1 MTDKLLKPDY
11 LFEVSWEVCNKVG
24 GIHTVVSTKA
34 SLLENELKNN
44 YITIGPDI
52 IKDSENNLE
61 FIEDQELFKA
71 WKIHANSQGL
81 AIRIGRWNIPCK
93 PIAILVNFSGLISKK
108 DEIFKILWEKFKL
121 DSLTG
126 QWDYIEPAL
135 FGYAAGKVIES
146 FTNFNLSLRH
156 RVVAQFHEWM
166 TGTGLLYL
174 KDNMP
179 QVGTVFTTH
188 ATVLGRSIAG
198 NNLPLY
204 SNIDKYSPEHKA
216 KEFNVVAK
224 HSLESIAAR
233 EADCFTTV
241 SEITA
246 QECKH
251 FLGKEVDLITPNGFD
266 DSFIPTPD
274 EEFKLR
280 HLEGRIKF
288 YEVAE
293 AMLSHDVAK
302 DSIVVGI
309 SGRYEF
315 KNKGIDVFLEALAKL
330 NKENNL
336 KKEILAF
343 LLIPAGHHGPRKDVF
358 HNLRDAKETDSYI
371 ILDDTHVTHYLNDP
385 ESEIILKKIRSLG
398 LNNASSDKVKV
409 FWVPCYLNGNDG
421 IFNKPYYDLLIGM
434 DLTVFPSYYEPWG
447 YTPLESLAFKV
458 PTITTSLAG
467 FGDWINKHYN
477 KSKDAIRVIH
487 RTDSNDNEVINH
499 IAETLYNYT
508 TLSQEEKDNLS
519 TNAGEISRVAL
530 WENFVNFYF
539 KAYDSALRVVAERTQ
554 MYMELEREEVLPTVE
569 HKIRHYRPNWV
580 RLIIQKRL
588 PEKLKPLDEISRNL
602 WWSWNTDA
610 KELFESI
617 DKELWDKCEHNPIEF
632 LEKISLP
639 KFQELEK
646 DEAFVEKLQSVY
658 LKFSSYMMKKYERK
672 GPKIAYFSME
682 FGLHSSLKLYSG
694 GLGVLAGDYLKEAS
708 DRNIDMVGVG
718 LLYRYGYF
726 TQKLSASGQ
735 QIAVYDQ
742 QNFTQSV
749 ATPVRDE
756 NGKWITVKVAFPGR
770 DVFSRI
776 WKVEVGRTDLYL
788 LDTDMEENQPIDR
801 TITHHLYGGDLENR
815 FKQEM
820 ILGIAG
826 IRALNELGINADIY
840 HINEGHAAFIGLERL
855 RKFIVDEKLSFN
867 ESLELVRAS
876 SLFTTHTPVPA
887 GHDAF
892 PEELVRTYMAH
903 YPERLKITWDEFMDL
918 GRLTPGDKTER
929 FSMSH
934 LAIRLSQ
941 EVNGVSW
948 LHGEVSRKMFAGM
961 WPCYF
966 PNELHISYVT
976 NGVHFPTW
984 TAREWKAILE
994 DVDNNNNLGY
1004 NQPNWS
1010 NIQNI
1015 PDNKIWDI
1023 RNKLRKRLIKLIN
1036 KRLSNPN
1043 LVRYETP
1050 RQVIEIKERLSD
1062 KVLTIGFAR
1071 RFATYKRAWLLFKDT
1086 DRLAE
1091 LVNNPER
1098 PVQIFFAGKAHPHD
1112 KAGQDII
1119 KRIIE
1124 ISKEPRFLGRIVF
1137 LQNYDMELARRMVQG
1152 VDVWLNTPT
1161 RPMEASGT
1169 SGQKAVMNG
1178 VLHFS
1183 VLDGWWVEGY
1193 RENAGWALPIEQ
1205 TYPQQEFQDE
1215 LDAELIYT
1223 TLENEIV
1230 PAFYERNTEDIPTKW
1245 ISFIKK
1251 SMSDVASNFT
1261 TLRMIN
1267 DYQNRF
1273 YNKLYHRYNEL
1284 AEDDFEQA
1292 KQISQWKRRIARNW
1306 DEVEVIRVKQLDMSR
1321 EPILIGNEYEAEVVL
1336 DLGTL
1341 APDEIG
1347 VELVVVDMI
1356 ENQDITVKRVH
1367 EFELAEIDG
1376 SRVTYKLKLIPM
1388 EPGAFECG
1396 IRIFPKNPILPHRMD
1411 FCLVRWI

>member
-81 AIRIGRWNIPCK
+81 AIRIGLWNIPCK

-174 KDNMP
+174 KDKMP
-179 QVGTVFTTH
+179 QIGTVFTTH

-266 DSFIPTPD
+266 DSFIPKPD

-467 FGDWINKHYN
+467 FGDWINKHYD
-477 KSKDAIRVIH
+477 KPKDAIRVIH

-756 NGKWITVKVAFPGR
+756 NGKWITVKLAFPGR
-770 DVFSRI
+770 DVFARI

-1376 SRVTYKLKLIPM
+1376 SRATYKLKLIPM

>member
-81 AIRIGRWNIPCK
+81 AIRIGLWNIPCK

-174 KDNMP
+174 KDKMP
-179 QVGTVFTTH
+179 QIGTVFTTH

-266 DSFIPTPD
+266 DSFIPKPD

-358 HNLRDAKETDSYI
+358 HNLRDAKETDNYI

-467 FGDWINKHYN
+467 FGDWINKHYD
-477 KSKDAIRVIH
+477 KPKDAIRVIH
-487 RTDSNDNEVINH
+487 RTDSNDNEVVNH

-694 GLGVLAGDYLKEAS
+694 GLGVLAGDFLKEAS

-770 DVFSRI
+770 DVFARI

-1376 SRVTYKLKLIPM
+1376 SRATYKLKLIPM

>member
-81 AIRIGRWNIPCK
+81 AIRIGLWNIPCK

-174 KDNMP
+174 KDKMP
-179 QVGTVFTTH
+179 QIGTVFTTH

-266 DSFIPTPD
+266 DSFIPKPD

-358 HNLRDAKETDSYI
+358 HNLRDAKETDNYI

-477 KSKDAIRVIH
+477 KPKDAIRVIH
-487 RTDSNDNEVINH
+487 RTDSNDNVVINH

-694 GLGVLAGDYLKEAS
+694 GLGVLAGDFLKEAS

-770 DVFSRI
+770 DVFARI

-1376 SRVTYKLKLIPM
+1376 SRATYKLKLIPM

>member
-1 MTDKLLKPDY
+1 MKDKLLKPDY

-34 SLLENELKNN
+34 SLLEDELKNN

-52 IKDSENNLE
+52 IKDTERNFE
-61 FIEDQELFKA
+61 FTEDPNLFKA
-71 WKIHANSQGL
+71 WKSQALSEG
-81 AIRIGRWNIPCK
+81 ISVRVGRWNIPCK
-93 PIAILVNFSGLISKK
+93 PIAILVNFSGLISQK
-108 DEIFKILWEKFKL
+108 DTIFKLLWERFKL
-121 DSLTG
+121 DSITG

-135 FGYAAGKVIES
+135 FGYAAGRVIES

-166 TGTGLLYL
+166 TGAGLLYL
-174 KDNMP
+174 KQNSP
-179 QVGTVFTTH
+179 QIGTVFTTH

-198 NNLPLY
+198 NGIPLY
-204 SNIDKYSPEHKA
+204 SNIDKYNPDHKA

-224 HSLESIAAR
+224 HSLESIAAK

-246 QECKH
+246 QECKY
-251 FLGKEVDLITPNGFD
+251 FLGNEVDLITPNGFD
-266 DSFIPTPD
+266 GSFIPKPE

-280 HLEGRIKF
+280 KLEGKIKF

-293 AMLSHDVAK
+293 AMLSNDVAK
-302 DSIVVGI
+302 DSLVIGI

-315 KNKGIDVFLEALAKL
+315 KNKGIDVFLDALAKL
-330 NKENNL
+330 NRENNL
-336 KKEILAF
+336 EKEVLAF

-358 HNLRDAKETDSYI
+358 HNLRDGKESDNYI
-371 ILDDTHVTHYLNDP
+371 KLDDTHVTHYLNDP
-385 ESEIILKKIRSLG
+385 ESEIILKRIRALG
-398 LNNASSDKVKV
+398 LNNASTDKVKV

-434 DLTVFPSYYEPWG
+434 DITVFPSYYEPWG
-447 YTPLESLAFKV
+447 YTPLESLAFRV
-458 PTITTSLAG
+458 PTITTTLAG

-477 KSKDAIRVIH
+477 NPKDAIRIIH
-487 RTDSNDNEVINH
+487 RTDDNDPEVVEQ
-499 IAETLYNYT
+499 IALTIDYIMKL
-508 TLSQEEKDNLS
+508 DNNKKLNLAH
-519 TNAGEISRVAL
+519 NADEISRVAL
-530 WENFVNFYF
+530 WENFIDYYF
-539 KAYDSALRVVAERTQ
+539 QAYDKALRVVGDRTQ
-554 MYMELEREEVLPTVE
+554 MYMEFERQEVLPTVE
-569 HKIRHYRPNWV
+569 RKFKQYQPNWV

-610 KELFESI
+610 KEIFETI
-617 DKELWDKCEHNPIEF
+617 DKDLWNECEHNPIQF
-632 LEKISLP
+632 LERISLP
-639 KFQELEK
+639 RFQELEN
-646 DEAFVEKLQSVY
+646 DTAFVDKLQSVY
-658 LKFSSYMMKKYERK
+658 LKFTSYMMKRYERK
-672 GPKIAYFSME
+672 GPRIAYFSME

-708 DRNIDMVGVG
+708 DRNIDMVGIG

-726 TQKLSASGQ
+726 TQNLSASGQ
-735 QIAVYDQ
+735 QVAVYDQ

-749 ATPVRDE
+749 ATPVRNE

-770 DVFSRI
+770 DVFVRV

-788 LDTDMEENQPIDR
+788 LDTDFEDNQPLDR

-826 IRALNELGINADIY
+826 IRTLNELGITPDIY

-855 RKFIVDEKLSFN
+855 RRYIVEEKLSFP
-867 ESLELVRAS
+867 EALELVRAS

-903 YPERLKITWDEFMDL
+903 YPERLKITWDQFMDL
-918 GRLTPGDKTER
+918 GRMTPGDTTER
-929 FSMSH
+929 FSTSH

-994 DVDNNNNLGY
+994 DSSDSSELGY
-1004 NQPNWS
+1004 TLPNW
-1010 NIQNI
+1010 NAIENL

-1036 KRLSNPN
+1036 KRLNNPN
-1043 LVRYETP
+1043 LVRFESP
-1050 RQVIEIKERLSD
+1050 RQVIEIQEKLND
-1062 KVLTIGFAR
+1062 KILTLGFAR
-1071 RFATYKRAWLLFKDT
+1071 RFATYKRAWLLFKDQ

-1091 LVNNPER
+1091 LVNNPQR

-1112 KAGQDII
+1112 KAGQDLI
-1119 KRIIE
+1119 KKIIE
-1124 ISKEPRFLGRIVF
+1124 ISKQPRFLGRIIF

-1193 RENAGWALPIEQ
+1193 RENAGWALPMEP
-1205 TYPQQEFQDE
+1205 TYPQEEFQDE

-1223 TLENEIV
+1223 ILENEVV
-1230 PAFYERNTEDIPTKW
+1230 PAFYERTADDVPQKW

-1251 SMSDVASNFT
+1251 SMTQVASNFT

-1273 YNKLYHRYNEL
+1273 YNKLYYRFNEL
-1284 AEDDFEQA
+1284 SENDFEEA
-1292 KQISQWKRRIARNW
+1292 KQISAWKRRITRSW
-1306 DEVEVIRVKQLDMSR
+1306 DEIEVIRVKQFDMNR
-1321 EPILIGNEYEAEVVL
+1321 EPILLGNEYEAEVVL
-1336 DLGTL
+1336 DLGSL

-1347 VELVVVDMI
+1347 VELVVADLI
-1356 ENQDITVKRVH
+1356 ENQQVTVMRVH
-1367 EFELAEIDG
+1367 EFELAGIEG
-1376 SRVTYKLKLIPM
+1376 SRATYRLKLIPV

-1396 IRIFPKNPILPHRMD
+1396 IRIFPKNPLLPHRMD